1 MDVSEIM
8 KIEGRGKGKFK
19 DEKTREE
26 LFALTG
32 LASQNPVAI
41 PSSSKVLILN
51 RGRAEVTGYWPN
63 TL

>member
-1 MDVSEIM
+1 MAILECFGSTMDVSEIM
-8 KIEGRGKGKFK
+8 KTEGRGKGKFN

-41 PSSSKVLILN
+41 PSSSKVSLS
-51 RGRAEVTGYWPN
+51 
-63 TL
+63 